1 MSEEEGDADTS
12 SEEEY
17 EEYDEEE
24 GDENEMNDEWKMGYG
39 SVTVTYYFILKGRL
53 WPTNS

>member
-1 MSEEEGDADTS
+1 MTVTRNRISPIVYPNVWDISMSEEEGDGDTS

-24 GDENEMNDEWKMGYG
+24 GDENEVNDE
-39 SVTVTYYFILKGRL
+39 
-53 WPTNS
+53 

>member
-1 MSEEEGDADTS
+1 MSEEEGDGDTS